1 MIFDVLYFL
10 SVCFCFI
17 TSLVLFFKVNTS
29 RLLSIDLLGFFFLL
43 NGISAFFYLLITYK
57 LILYIPFLYKIPAPL
72 TFLIAPLAY
81 LYVRSALNGEQ
92 KFRKYDWLHL
102 VPFVV
107 FLFNYLPFYLMPYDQ
122 KYSIVQGIV
131 ADFSLTYTRQDGPLP
146 EWTNVFS
153 RTILSLLYIVLI
165 GLYLH
170 KYYKKTPPMTS
181 TLFKKIKKWLY
192 VFFYSL
198 TGYTISLIFVY
209 VVLGFGIVSLEVSV
223 IREIVNIIIASFFF
237 ILSIYLLINPEVLLG
252 LSQVDFTKSKET
264 KSIKKLAAIIV
275 SHVEKNQSFLNPNC
289 SASQLAKE
297 LDVSHRNLSLAID
310 ELNYKNFNDYINYQ
324 RLNFFLDLADEE
336 DLSKYDIVGL
346 ASKAGFNSKPTFYRV
361 FKERMKMTPNDYLN
375 QIAIKK
381 APK

>member
-1 MIFDVLYFL
+1 M
-10 SVCFCFI
+10 
-17 TSLVLFFKVNTS
+17 
-29 RLLSIDLLGFFFLL
+29 
-43 NGISAFFYLLITYK
+43 
-57 LILYIPFLYKIPAPL
+57 YIPFLYKIPAPL

-81 LYVRSALNGEQ
+81 LYVRSTLNGEQ

-107 FLFNYLPFYLMPYDQ
+107 FALNYLPFYLMPYDQ

-131 ADFSLTYTRQDGPLP
+131 TDFSLTYTRQYGPLP

-198 TGYTISLIFVY
+198 AGYTISLIFVY
-209 VVLGFGIVSLEVSV
+209 VVLGFHVVSLEASAL
-223 IREIVNIIIASFFF
+223 RELVNIIIALFFF
-237 ILSIYLLINPEVLLG
+237 VLSIYLIVNPEVLLG
-252 LSQVDFTKSKET
+252 LNEIDLTKSKE
-264 KSIKKLAAIIV
+264 KYSIKRLSKLIV
-275 SHVEKNQSFLNPNC
+275 VYVEKHQTFLDPNC

-297 LDVSHRNLSLAID
+297 LNINHRNLSLAIN
-310 ELNYKNFNDYINYQ
+310 ELNYKNFNDYINYL

-336 DLSKYDIVGL
+336 DLSKYDIIGL
-346 ASKAGFNSKPTFYRV
+346 ASKAGFNSKATFYRV